1 MASVIGETIDLLTR
15 VSDASHQDVRIED
28 LVLGVFFTGVK
39 LSTGHG
45 GVAFTPIGEV
55 PEAVCC
61 PTTAARMP
69 QAGELGGKPAFEVL
83 AYSLDKNVLKSAMG
97 VATLNALSQPIL
109 ERKGNTNYRMV
120 KETEGFDLL
129 EIQPQETV
137 SLIGAFGPY
146 IRRLKMMGNRFFII
160 EKNTQTLRPEE
171 MKYFTPESEMDSAL
185 EESHAVVMTGTAI
198 VNHTMDAILSRLSAK
213 QRSAI
218 IGPTASMLPDAFFR
232 RRIRI
237 MAGISILDPDRMIQ
251 ILKQGGSGYHL
262 LKECSEKIALIS
274 GSGG

>member
-1 MASVIGETIDLLTR
+1 MASVIGETIDLLTG
-15 VSDASHQDVRIED
+15 VSDASHRDVRIDD
-28 LVLGVFFTGVK
+28 LVIGIFFTGVK

-45 GVAFTPIGEV
+45 GVAFTPIGEL

-69 QAGELGGKPAFEVL
+69 QAGELGGKPACEVL
-83 AYSLDKNVLKSAMG
+83 SYSLDKNVLKSAIG

-109 ERKGNTNYRMV
+109 ERNGNTKYGMV
-120 KETEGFDLL
+120 KRTDGFDLL
-129 EIQPQETV
+129 KIQPNETV
-137 SLIGAFGPY
+137 ALIGAFGPY

-160 EKNTQTLRPEE
+160 EKNPQTLRPEE
-171 MKYFTPESEMDSAL
+171 MKHFKPESEMVSAL
-185 EESHAVVMTGTAI
+185 QESHVVIMTGTAI
-198 VNHTMDAILSRLSAK
+198 VNHTIDAILSRLSGE
-213 QRSAI
+213 QRTAI

-232 RRIRI
+232 RGISI

-262 LKECSEKIALIS
+262 LKEGSEKIALIS
-274 GSGG
+274 VSGG